1 MIRYLLI
8 YWHEICVCALRVGEC
23 KQSLRTRISM
33 WGMIVFVFYCHI
45 RKVILSIVEEHS
57 CTVYAAPLTANGTN
71 KKQFFSLQKAR
82 SMSSTEPKKTKDRI
96 YKHYKTEW
104 LRKIISTR
112 TSKLRNMQPFSFAF
126 HYEESFFMSHWARL
140 QKTNHETKNMIVRFL
155 HLRQNTNGKHF
166 YVLVVRVIN
175 QWKCNTELQYEGRA
189 HTLFTLITKWKS
201 SVSWTDF
208 LSHRLAH

>member
-1 MIRYLLI
+1 MYS
-8 YWHEICVCALRVGEC
+8 ICSTINSQWN
-23 KQSLRTRISM
+23 KQEA
-33 WGMIVFVFYCHI
+33 VFFPA
-45 RKVILSIVEEHS
+45 KGEEHVIDR
-57 CTVYAAPLTANGTN
+57 T
-71 KKQFFSLQKAR
+71 KKN
-82 SMSSTEPKKTKDRI
+82 KDRI

-140 QKTNHETKNMIVRFL
+140 QKNKPWDEKHEREVSPPASD
-155 HLRQNTNGKHF
+155 TNGKHF
-166 YVLVVRVIN
+166 VLVVRVIN

>member
-1 MIRYLLI
+1 MKIWLLVSDAEPEI
-8 YWHEICVCALRVGEC
+8 EICVCALRVGKC
-23 KQSLRTRISM
+23 KHSLRTRISM
-33 WGMIVFVFYCHI
+33 WGMIIFVFYCHI

-140 QKTNHETKNMIVRFL
+140 QKNKPWDEKHEREVSPPASEYKRETL
-155 HLRQNTNGKHF
+155 LRSSGAS
-166 YVLVVRVIN
+166 Y
-175 QWKCNTELQYEGRA
+175 
-189 HTLFTLITKWKS
+189 KS
-201 SVSWTDF
+201 VEM
-208 LSHRLAH
+208 